1 MSRLRKIFILLRPRN
16 GIAIMEIL
24 ILLAL
29 VSLRINRHPLPSL
42 LRIFDGKGAKTGN
55 LGKEDR
61 ERAQLYWEVLSFLLV
76 RCMNV
81 KRPCLFR
88 SLVLFSYYR
97 RRGIDIHVAY
107 GVRKDRGHL
116 DGHSWLIYEKSP
128 ILEKTDPN
136 ESFAVL
142 YVYP

>member
-1 MSRLRKIFILLRPRN
+1 MDRLKKVFLLLQPRN
-16 GIAIMEIL
+16 GIAVIELL
-24 ILLAL
+24 ILLVL

-42 LRIFDGKGAKTGN
+42 LRIFDREGKKNGH
-55 LGKEDR
+55 LGTEDR
-61 ERAQLYWEVLSFLLV
+61 ERAQLHSELLSFLLV
-76 RCMNV
+76 RCMKV

-97 RRGIDIHVAY
+97 RKGIDIHVAY
-107 GVRKDRGHL
+107 GVRKDQGHL
-116 DGHSWLIYEKSP
+116 DGHSWLIVQESP
-128 ILEKTDPN
+128 FLEKVDPH